1 MHMPEQ
7 SLLYI
12 KYMVTI
18 GKYVTQLP
26 LWQYSSTVWLQ
37 ALPHQSASILY
48 TIAEMQEEIKVF
60 YYFIASL
67 ALLC

>member
-1 MHMPEQ
+1 MHMPAQ
-7 SLLYI
+7 TLVYI
-12 KYMVTI
+12 KYMVAV

-26 LWQYSSTVWLQ
+26 LWQYSSAMQLQ
-37 ALPHQSASILY
+37 ALPHQPDSILFP
-48 TIAEMQEEIKVF
+48 IAEMQEEIKVF

>member
-1 MHMPEQ
+1 MHMPAQ
-7 SLLYI
+7 ILVFI
-12 KYMVTI
+12 KYMIAV
-18 GKYVTQLP
+18 GKYITQLP

-37 ALPHQSASILY
+37 ALPHQPDSILFP
-48 TIAEMQEEIKVF
+48 IAEMQEEIKVF

>member
-1 MHMPEQ
+1 MHMTAQ
-7 SLLYI
+7 ILVYI
-12 KYMVTI
+12 KYTI
-18 GKYVTQLP
+18 TVGKYVTQLP

-37 ALPHQSASILY
+37 DLSHQPDSILLP
-48 TIAEMQEEIKVF
+48 IAEIQEEIKVF